1 MVCFITSNTPFHHF
15 KKSFR
20 MTYLFKQLNLSTL
33 YVVSIFLQK
42 KGSRLQRTTLTY
54 TDVYRHRLSKPGVT
68 GLQNL

>member
-1 MVCFITSNTPFHHF
+1 
-15 KKSFR
+15 